1 MKLGETVACPHLEG
15 MSCVRM
21 SLCNLFVPGSSG
33 GRAGSEV
40 RRDSVFCRVLVGG
53 GAGDGGVRARVK
65 CEPGL
70 LLCSIE
76 ATALLGWGVKA
87 RPRGLQKMLQEAGLL
102 KGMKAVSALVR
113 ASSWTPGLGAAFQ
126 H

>member
-21 SLCNLFVPGSSG
+21 SLCNLFVPDSSG
-33 GRAGSEV
+33 GRAGSEI
-40 RRDSVFCRVLVGG
+40 RRDSVFCWGILVGG

-76 ATALLGWGVKA
+76 ATALFGVGGEGKAQGTAEDASGSWVSQGYEGSLCLG
-87 RPRGLQKMLQEAGLL
+87 
-102 KGMKAVSALVR
+102 
-113 ASSWTPGLGAAFQ
+113 
-126 H
+126 